1 MGFRE
6 LFSLLQDT
14 LYGTVLPLLLM
25 GGGVFFLVRLRFF
38 FLRHPVRIAR
48 ILFKK
53 EKDGAS
59 PLRATV
65 MALAGT
71 LGVGNIS
78 GVALALFSGGAGAL
92 FWMVTAAFFAMVLK
106 YAEVTL
112 ALRFRKDGGDGSAM
126 QYMERGIGGK
136 RGKRLATVFAVLCLF
151 ATFTVGS
158 LVQSNAVAE
167 ATGVSL
173 SLPSPLVGAA
183 LSIFAAF
190 VVFGGVK
197 KISAA
202 TAALIPPATLLYV
215 LFCLFVILRNLS
227 GIPAVCAEIF
237 ASAFEPRAAEGGIL
251 GFFFSRAVRFGTT
264 RGLLS
269 NEAGCGTAPMAHAT
283 SGSRIPARQGLCGIL
298 EVFVDT
304 VLLCSLTG
312 FAVLLAL
319 PVIPDAGGIG
329 IVIAAFS
336 AEMGGVAP
344 LLVSLL
350 VTVFATATVLCWAY
364 YGEAALRYLSP
375 SLRLQKLYRVL
386 FCLSLSV
393 GAILTVDAVF
403 ALTDL
408 VLAAMTVLN
417 VLVLLRLSPL
427 VKSETDVLF
436 TLDDNGAL
444 W

>member
-1 MGFRE
+1 MDLRE
-6 LFSLLQDT
+6 LFALLQNT
-14 LYGTVLPLLLM
+14 LYGSVLPLLLM
-25 GGGVFFLVRLRFF
+25 GGGVFFLIRLRFF
-38 FLRHPVRIAR
+38 LFRHPVRTAR
-48 ILFKK
+48 ILFRR
-53 EKDGAS
+53 EEGGAS
-59 PLRATV
+59 PFRATV

-78 GVALALFSGGAGAL
+78 GVALALLSGGAGAL
-92 FWMVTAAFFAMVLK
+92 FWMVVAAFLAMVLK

-112 ALRFRKDGGDGSAM
+112 ALRFRKDGDGSAM
-126 QYMERGIGGK
+126 RYMEEGVGG
-136 RGKRLATVFAVLCLF
+136 RHGKRLATVFAVLCLF

-158 LVQSNAVAE
+158 LVQANAVAE
-167 ATGVSL
+167 AAAVAF

-183 LSIFAAF
+183 LMLFAAL

-202 TAALIPPATLLYV
+202 TSALIPPATLLYV
-215 LFCLFVILRNLS
+215 LLCLFVILRNLN
-227 GIPAVCAEIF
+227 GIPAVCGEIL
-237 ASAFEPRAAEGGIL
+237 ASAFDFRAAGGGVF

-283 SGSRIPARQGLCGIL
+283 SGSRIPAKQGLCGVL

-319 PVIPDAGGIG
+319 PEIPNAGGIG

-336 AEMGGVAP
+336 AEMGSAAP

-364 YGEAALRYLSP
+364 YGEAALRYLSTAR
-375 SLRLQKLYRVL
+375 RLVFVYRFL
-386 FCLSLSV
+386 FCLSLFV
-393 GAILTVDAVF
+393 GAVLAVDAVF

-408 VLAAMTVLN
+408 VLAAMTVQN

-427 VKSETDVLF
+427 VKSETDVLY
-436 TLDDNGAL
+436 TLDGGGAL